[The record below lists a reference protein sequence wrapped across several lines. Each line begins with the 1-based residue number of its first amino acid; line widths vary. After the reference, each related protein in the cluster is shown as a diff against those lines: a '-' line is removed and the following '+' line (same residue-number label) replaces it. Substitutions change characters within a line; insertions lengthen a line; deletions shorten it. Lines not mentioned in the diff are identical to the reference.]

1 MSFFTSI
8 FYSCFIGDVGVFFGA
23 FLGPILLII
32 VFNTVIYSLVI
43 RVLVK
48 HNLQKNK
55 HKLNKSSLTALEVI
69 KLILSICGIMFL
81 FGLTWIFAIFTFVS
95 SNRDVAFALQFIFA
109 LFNALQ
115 GFWIFFFFVLLNA
128 EARESWK
135 ELLCPCRIKK
145 EPPPTSKTDLSSKN
159 KYFTGSKPK
168 SSFSTNTSTG
178 GLGTLEYNKTKYDK
192 DNFSTELYS
201 TVILE
206 EDEPSDVYPD
216 FMETREPEKKTYEEL
231 MQEEVEKD
239 KPIQKAR
246 VQRHSTQR
254 KKHDVEEIELDFFDS
269 DEEN

>member
-1 MSFFTSI
+1 M
-8 FYSCFIGDVGVFFGA
+8 
-23 FLGPILLII
+23 
-32 VFNTVIYSLVI
+32 IYSLVI

-55 HKLNKSSLTALEVI
+55 HKIKNSSLTALEVI
-69 KLILSICGIMFL
+69 KLVLSICGIMFL

-135 ELLCPCRIKK
+135 ELLCPCRTKK
-145 EPPPTSKTDLSSKN
+145 EPPPTSKTDLSSKY

-168 SSFSTNTSTG
+168 SSYSTNTSTG
-178 GLGTLEYNKTKYDK
+178 GLETLEYNKAKYEK
-192 DNFSTELYS
+192 DSISTDIMYDVTS

-206 EDEPSDVYPD
+206 EDEPSVVSPD
-216 FMETREPEKKTYEEL
+216 FMEPEKKTYEDL

-239 KPIQKAR
+239 KQIQRAR
-246 VQRHSTQR
+246 VQRYSTQR

-269 DEEN
+269 DED